1 MELKSKTFKD
11 LSFIG
16 VILIDDERSFD
27 ILDLHFKMK
36 SLFHLGSV
44 TVGFNNFNL
53 GKFIH

>member
-44 TVGFNNFNL
+44 SVGFNDFNL